1 VYLKEDVFRLPCW
14 ISPLDY
20 LDVTSE
26 LHIRLFRNAGSDFI
40 FPLWATSIINSDF
53 SAPPNP
59 LHLTPHIITPTC
71 RDLNLIS
78 LDFIVGHCQGLVQ
91 CLQFLCFRRY
101 VALCCTLWCEQV
113 YTSVKFGYRYRYKGG
128 LVFGA
133 SQRSPCK
140 VVYLD
145 VPVLKTDRHCANAVT
160 GVQSGACGHWNCVG
174 WFL

>member
-1 VYLKEDVFRLPCW
+1 VYLTEDVFCLPCW

-53 SAPPNP
+53 SAPPDP
-59 LHLTPHIITPTC
+59 LHITPHITTPTC

-91 CLQFLCFRRY
+91 YSVSSFCVSVFTLLCVVHFGVNVSILQ
-101 VALCCTLWCEQV
+101 
-113 YTSVKFGYRYRYKGG
+113 
-128 LVFGA
+128 
-133 SQRSPCK
+133 
-140 VVYLD
+140 
-145 VPVLKTDRHCANAVT
+145 
-160 GVQSGACGHWNCVG
+160 
-174 WFL
+174 

>member
-40 FPLWATSIINSDF
+40 LALWATSIINNDF

-59 LHLTPHIITPTC
+59 LHLTLTSQHPLVGTWTWFHSTLLSVIV
-71 RDLNLIS
+71 RDLYSVSSFCVSVDTL
-78 LDFIVGHCQGLVQ
+78 LF
-91 CLQFLCFRRY
+91 
-101 VALCCTLWCEQV
+101 CCTFWWEHF

-128 LVFGA
+128 LMFGA
-133 SQRSPCK
+133 CQRSSCK
-140 VVYLD
+140 IVTLMFLSWKRMDTVQIQWQEYSQVHVVIES
-145 VPVLKTDRHCANAVT
+145 VC
-160 GVQSGACGHWNCVG
+160 